1 MITLEQNKIE
11 SLKEYLVI
19 DGWRDGDLYFK
30 LKDHQVDL
38 YHQIVKGINKKHVVN
53 CSRRFGKSYI
63 LCLIAIEHALKNN
76 NSHIRFAAPTQK
88 QLKEIIQ
95 PIMLKIVQDCPD
107 NIKPEFRSQDNK
119 YVFKNGS
126 EIHIAGCD
134 NGNAENLRGHESDLN
149 LIDEAGFID
158 DLEYVLKDILMPQTL
173 TTGGRTIISSTP
185 PRTPAHYFQRLCNEA
200 IGSGY
205 YSRFTIYDNTSLTP
219 ETINEYCEEA
229 GGIDSTTWKR
239 EYLCEFVVDEQIV
252 VIPEWKSEYIGELEL
267 DAWRMYYGNYVSMDI
282 GGRHKTAC
290 LFGYYDFR
298 KSSLQVIDEA
308 IFTGQDT
315 TTDLI
320 ARTIQNKEEELFNG
334 MAEPRRIADNNNVI
348 LLQDMSL
355 MHGVHFAPT
364 SKDTLQAMVNEL
376 RVFIGQGR
384 LRVSAKCRELIG
396 CLTTAIWNKQRSQFD
411 ISDLYGHFDALAALI
426 YMVRNL
432 NQNSNPIPTHG
443 VALPI
448 THSIN
453 YHKEN
458 QEKANLKRM
467 FRR

>member
-1 MITLEQNKIE
+1 MIAERNKVVQFEQ
-11 SLKEYLVI
+11 YLI
-19 DGWRDGDLYFK
+19 AEAWQEGDLYYK

-38 YHQIVKGINKKHVVN
+38 YHQITRGQNKKHVVN
-53 CSRRFGKSYI
+53 CSRRFGKSFI
-63 LCLIAIEHALKNN
+63 LCLIAIEHALKNKY
-76 NSHIRFAAPTQK
+76 SHIRFAAPTQK

-95 PIMLKIVQDCPD
+95 PIMVKILQDCPD
-107 NIKPEFRSQDNK
+107 NIKPDFKSQDNK
-119 YVFKNGS
+119 YVFHNGS

-185 PRTPAHYFQRLCNEA
+185 PRTPAHYFQRLCMEA
-200 IGSGY
+200 VQSDY
-205 YSRFTIYDNTSLTP
+205 YSKFSVYDNSSLFP
-219 ETINEYCEEA
+219 ETIEEYCNEA
-229 GGIDSTTWKR
+229 GGINSTTWKR

-252 VIPEWKSEYIGELEL
+252 VIPEWKNEYIGELEL
-267 DAWRMYYGNYVSMDI
+267 DSWRMYYGNYIAMDI
-282 GGRHKTAC
+282 GGRHKTAVI
-290 LFGYYDFR
+290 FGYYDFK
-298 KSSLQVIDEA
+298 KSSLQVLDEC

-320 ARTIQNKEEELFNG
+320 ARTIRAKEEELFRG

-376 RVFIGQGR
+376 RVFVGQGR
-384 LRVSAKCRELIG
+384 LRVSERCRETIG
-396 CLTTAIWNKQRSQFD
+396 CLRTAIWNKQRSQFD
-411 ISDLYGHFDALAALI
+411 VSDLYGHFDALAALI

-432 NQNSNPIPTHG
+432 NQNSNPIPVHGTAIPATH
-443 VALPI
+443 
-448 THSIN
+448 HIN
-453 YHKEN
+453 FHREN
-458 QEKANLKRM
+458 QERANLKRM